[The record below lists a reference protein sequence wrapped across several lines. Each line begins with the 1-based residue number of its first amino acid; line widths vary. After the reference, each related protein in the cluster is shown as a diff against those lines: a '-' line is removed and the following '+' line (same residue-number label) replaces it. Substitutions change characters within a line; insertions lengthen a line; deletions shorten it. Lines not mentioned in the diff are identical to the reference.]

1 MLNEVSKDI
10 ENTENND
17 CEPVVQKPVYIYN
30 YGVKDKEFLSKEIA
44 TKDHEESRLQN
55 KFVALV
61 PAYATLLEPP
71 EYRENEIAVYSSEL
85 VAETIT
91 EIVQEVTGLDKEGNP
106 IFEEKE
112 VTKTVKKF
120 AEKWEIKPDYRA
132 NFVKVDNDLN
142 VFPITEIGEIE
153 GFLVIDKSIGE
164 EIQAEKDR
172 FKIVEN
178 KVVKKSEQEYE
189 DEKTAK
195 ERKRLDNLSMT
206 RGDVFEALILAK
218 GLGKAQIR
226 AMIEQAELD
235 TVTKAL
241 YLNRFDEALEFYR
254 GYPIFDML
262 GEALNITGEMLDMF
276 FETKDYHE
284 LIAKEVVNENT
295 TYTETTSI

>member
-1 MLNEVSKDI
+1 MLNEVSK
-10 ENTENND
+10 ND
-17 CEPVVQKPVYIYN
+17 DFEPVKPKPVYIYN
-30 YGVKDKEFLSKEIA
+30 YGVKDKEFLSKELA

-71 EYRENEIAVYSSEL
+71 EYGENEIAVYSSEL
-85 VAETIT
+85 VAETVT
-91 EIVQEVTGLDKEGNP
+91 EIVQEPVWDDEGNPVLDKEGNP
-106 IFEEKE
+106 ISEEKE
-112 VTKTVKKF
+112 VTKIVKKL
-120 AEKWEIKPDYRA
+120 AEKWTIKPDFRA

-153 GFLVIDKSIGE
+153 GFLVVDKSIGE

-172 FKIVEN
+172 FKIVGN
-178 KVVKKSEQEYE
+178 KIIKKTEQEYE

-226 AMIEQAELD
+226 AMIEQTELD

-262 GEALNITGEMLDMF
+262 GQTLGITGEMLDKF

-284 LIAKEVVNENT
+284 LIAED
-295 TYTETTSI
+295 